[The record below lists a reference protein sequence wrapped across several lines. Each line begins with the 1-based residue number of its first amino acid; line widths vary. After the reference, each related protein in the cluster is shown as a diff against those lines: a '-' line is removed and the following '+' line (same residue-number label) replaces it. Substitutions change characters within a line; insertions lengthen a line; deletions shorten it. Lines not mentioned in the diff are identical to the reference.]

1 MPTDEINTLITRIG
15 ADPALREA
23 LLKAPSLEAAYAIAA
38 DHGIALRDLD
48 DIDDI
53 DELSDSRLETVA
65 GGSTDI
71 NNNSTDACHF
81 GC

>member
-48 DIDDI
+48 DID
-53 DELSDSRLETVA
+53 ELSDSMLETVA
-65 GGSTDI
+65 GGSTEI
-71 NNNSTDACHF
+71 HNSTM
-81 GC
+81 GCAIGC